1 MNSNPDT
8 RSDTDRTPK
17 ALQEEWRQAARTI
30 RERGLPPDV
39 LPIEALRENSGIE
52 LFQKM
57 MRGELPPPPI
67 AETLDFSLVEAEKGR
82 VVFQGHPA
90 RAHYNPI
97 NSVHGGYHATLLDS
111 CVACAVQSMLEAGQG
126 YTTLELKVNYL
137 RALTDQVGPVRA
149 EGKVVHV
156 GRQIG
161 TAEGR
166 LYDAAGRLYAHA
178 STTCLI
184 FNV

>member
-1 MNSNPDT
+1 MSLSPEE
-8 RSDTDRTPK
+8 
-17 ALQEEWRQAARTI
+17 LQAEWLAARAEI
-30 RERGLPPDV
+30 GARQLPPDV
-39 LPIEALRENSGIE
+39 LPIEALRENSGLE

-57 MRGELPPPPI
+57 LRGELPPPPI
-67 AETLDFSLVEAEKGR
+67 SLTLDFSLVEAEPGR
-82 VVFQGHPA
+82 VVFQGHPS
-90 RAHYNPI
+90 RAFYNPI

-111 CVACAVQSMLEAGQG
+111 CVACAVQSTLERGQG

-149 EGKVVHV
+149 EGKVIQV

-178 STTCLI
+178 TTTCLV
-184 FNV
+184 FTL